1 MHSMRAQK
9 KCEQPGCENKAH
21 GRGLCSMHYQR
32 FYEAW
37 KKDCIANGSLT
48 EDSKPIFPEPPAV
61 PGWSWAGDEQSLI
74 EAQERLDAA
83 LGDEIEDDHV

>member
-1 MHSMRAQK
+1 MSWKQAKR
-9 KCEQPGCENKAH
+9 CEQPGCENKAH

-48 EDSKPIFPEPPAV
+48 EDSKPIFPEPPAA
-61 PGWSWAGDEQSLI
+61 PKWEYENAAGEAELI
-74 EAQERLDAA
+74 AIQERLDAV
-83 LGDEIEDDHV
+83 LGKENSNGE